1 MTTGTAKRRRTGF
14 TMADALG
21 RALDQALAEDERTML
36 IGEDVGRLGGVFRLT
51 AGLQDK
57 YGAERVV
64 DSPLAEAGLVG
75 TAVGLALNGM
85 RPVVEIQF
93 DGFIFPAL
101 NQICA
106 HVARLPLRMSDDGV
120 VPMTIRM
127 PVGGRIRA
135 SELHSES
142 PETYFAHTPDLQV
155 VACSTPD
162 TARALLLAAIRAD
175 EPYVVLEPK
184 RLYRRGR
191 IEPADEVA
199 EVDPTKARLLKP
211 GDDALLI
218 SYGPLIDVALAA
230 ADEVEREAGASIA
243 VLDLVSLAPLDE
255 ATILAEAT
263 RTGRVVAAGEGI
275 RRCSITSEV
284 VALLATEAYG
294 ALRTAPRAVTAP
306 NRPYPPAHREDE
318 FLPHAHHIT
327 AALREVLT

>member
-1 MTTGTAKRRRTGF
+1 MTTEAPRRRRTGF
-14 TMADALG
+14 TMAEAIG
-21 RALDQALAEDERTML
+21 RALDQALADDDRTMI

-51 AGLQDK
+51 AGLQEK

-101 NQICA
+101 NQICT
-106 HVARLPLRMSDDGV
+106 HVARLPLRMSDEGI

-142 PETYFAHTPDLQV
+142 PETYFAHTPDLHV
-155 VACSTPD
+155 VACSIPE
-162 TARALLLAAIRAD
+162 TAKALVLAAIRAD
-175 EPYVVLEPK
+175 EPYIVLEPK

-191 IEPADEVA
+191 VEPENEIAD
-199 EVDPTKARLLKP
+199 VDPTRARLLSE
-211 GDDALLI
+211 GTDALLV

-230 ADEVEREAGASIA
+230 AEEVEREDGVSIG
-243 VLDLVSLAPLDE
+243 VLDLVSLAPLDHD
-255 ATILAEAT
+255 TILAEAT
-263 RTGRVVAAGEGI
+263 RSGRVVVAGEGI

-284 VALLATEAYG
+284 ISLLATEAFG
-294 ALRTAPRAVTAP
+294 VLQAAPRAVTAP
-306 NRPYPPAHREDE
+306 NRPYPPAHQEDE

-327 AALREVLT
+327 AALREVLA